1 MLQRKAPAMLD
12 TGRTFEL
19 STSLLTFPLLY
30 FFHFF
35 HFSHFF
41 HFRLYLKLSI
51 NMMSD
56 SNDSWWIR
64 KTF

>member
-1 MLQRKAPAMLD
+1 MLD

-35 HFSHFF
+35 HFF

-56 SNDSWWIR
+56 SNDSW
-64 KTF
+64 